1 MSNWI
6 DFISVQFMGQ
16 EFMGGGRGEILCMC
30 VFDQCQILLG
40 IILGDKR
47 HSCVVRHVIQDV
59 LSQFTCVQQVIF
71 ILTNAFTCIIQ

>member
-1 MSNWI
+1 
-6 DFISVQFMGQ
+6 
-16 EFMGGGRGEILCMC
+16 MC